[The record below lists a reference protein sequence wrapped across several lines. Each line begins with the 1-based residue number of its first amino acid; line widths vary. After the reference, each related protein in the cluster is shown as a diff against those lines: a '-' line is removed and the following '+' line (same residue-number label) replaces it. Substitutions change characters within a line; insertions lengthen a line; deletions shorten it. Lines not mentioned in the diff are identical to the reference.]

1 VSGIKI
7 TGTFMSSP
15 ATPHTARPSGDGW
28 EVSWLPGQ
36 TLTRNEAI
44 TAMVIANVVGDR
56 GVGLAEDPIWP
67 HLDGWAGEL
76 GLSGADAVVRVS
88 EPPTPDGPATPGKRT
103 AEPPFGGARVCA
115 HADRDGQ
122 GAHWLRPG
130 ETCQAETGHEPE
142 AGT

>member
-7 TGTFMSSP
+7 TGAFMSSP
-15 ATPHTARPSGDGW
+15 ATPHTARASGEGW
-28 EVSWLPGQ
+28 EVSWLPGR
-36 TLTRNEAI
+36 TLTRNQAI

-76 GLSGADAVVRVS
+76 GLSGADAVARAS
-88 EPPTPDGPATPGKRT
+88 ELPTPDSPATPGNRT
-103 AEPPFGGARVCA
+103 AGPPFGGARLCT
-115 HADRDGQ
+115 HADRGGQ
-122 GAHWLRPG
+122 GAHWLEPG
-130 ETCQAETGHEPE
+130 QACQAETGHQPE